1 MTSKITNLRKEVNE
15 IDTQIIELLARR
27 FHLTGEIGKLKMEEG
42 AEIQDK
48 DREAELE
55 AMYYDLSMQK
65 GLDPEAIH
73 RIFHK
78 IFEESREDQISAP
91 V

>member
-1 MTSKITNLRKEVNE
+1 MNSKITKLRSEINE
-15 IDTQIIELLARR
+15 IDTQIIDLLARR
-27 FHLTGEIGKLKMEEG
+27 FHLTREIGKLKTEEG
-42 AEIQDK
+42 AKIQDT

-91 V
+91 A